1 MLVKRVCK
9 ILENATAGSCNIF
22 RKSMDSTFYFMNSYL
37 SGEENCLDKVH
48 FGLIIELDTEML
60 WILFVRS
67 ENLRFL

>member
-37 SGEENCLDKVH
+37 LGEENCLDKVH
-48 FGLIIELDTEML
+48 FGLIIELDMERYSGYC
-60 WILFVRS
+60 LFAVKT
-67 ENLRFL
+67 